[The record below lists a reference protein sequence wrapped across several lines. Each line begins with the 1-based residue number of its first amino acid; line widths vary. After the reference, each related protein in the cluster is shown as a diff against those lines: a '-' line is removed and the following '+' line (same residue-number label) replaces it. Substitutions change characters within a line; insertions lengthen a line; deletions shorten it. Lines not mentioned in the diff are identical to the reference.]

1 MCSINTD
8 EVSSS
13 NSENID
19 MQITSNGLV
28 DDNGIIEWI
37 DKDIGD
43 SLVNDT
49 FFDIIWGNA
58 SSPETVV
65 KYKIY
70 LNDSLYTEVDSSVHR
85 ISIIDLKPE
94 TKYKIEIV
102 AVDTVGNIS
111 TENPIKYL
119 TTSDQRYANRN
130 IIFNFPYSL
139 EIEEENYEYLQN
151 DPYLPVTK
159 MSKIDSKNLL
169 FLKINGELHIEC
181 SGLINTY
188 KLSSKD
194 LFHFLEIGYSSFDI
208 DLENN
213 QIYFLYSNSPVDE
226 EGWDSNLDNKAH
238 IYITKYN
245 FEFDTDGCLNI
256 DLSSKSIVY
265 KQLLYWKSHTN
276 GDLKLVDGNLIF
288 SLGDNVT
295 YGSSIDPS
303 KNSGK
308 IFSFPISTVIETEE
322 EMNNYKIG
330 IGLRNPYRFEVI
342 NNIIYIFDVGQ
353 TEYEEINI
361 LNIDESNV
369 QDFGWPYYEG
379 RKIYQFEAGVA
390 GMERFITYNNL
401 DPEKYRFRDLLDTFE
416 DVRNDEFFTLP
427 FIAYEHRDNRC
438 AIIGSDVINLK
449 LKNEEFL
456 DYLIFADYCS
466 GEIFLNNFEDNSP
479 DIIKIYKFS
488 EQLFIYD
495 IEILETNEILIS
507 TSNGIKSLKVN
518 Y

>member
-1 MCSINTD
+1 MNTG
-8 EVSSS
+8 EVSS
-13 NSENID
+13 NDSENTNT
-19 MQITSNGLV
+19 QITNSSLLDENEIV
-28 DDNGIIEWI
+28 KWI

-111 TENPIKYL
+111 IENPIKYI
-119 TTSDQRYANRN
+119 TTTDQRYANRN
-130 IIFNFPYSL
+130 IIFNFPYNL
-139 EIEEENYEYLQN
+139 KIEEENYEYFQN

-159 MSKIDSKNLL
+159 ISKIDSKNLI
-169 FLKINGELHIEC
+169 FLKINGELYIEC
-181 SGLINTY
+181 RELINTY

-194 LFHFLEIGYSSFDI
+194 SFHFLEIGYSSFDV

-213 QIYFLYSNSPVDE
+213 QIYFLYSNSPVNQE
-226 EGWDSNLDNKAH
+226 EWDSNLNNKAH

-245 FEFDTDGCLNI
+245 FQFDNEGCVNI
-256 DLSSKSIVY
+256 DLSSKNIFY

-276 GDLKLVDGNLIF
+276 GDLKIVDGNLIF

-295 YGSSIDPS
+295 YGSSVDPN

-308 IFSFPISTVIETEE
+308 IFSFPLSTVIETEE
-322 EMNNYKIG
+322 DMNNFKIG
-330 IGLRNPYRFEVI
+330 IGFRNPYRFEVI
-342 NNIIYIFDVGQ
+342 NNLIYVFDVGQ
-353 TEYEEINI
+353 TDYEEINI
-361 LNIDESNV
+361 LNTAKSNV

-379 RKIYQFEAGVA
+379 RKTYQSDAGVA
-390 GMERFITYNNL
+390 GMERFIAYNNL
-401 DPEKYRFRDLLDTFE
+401 DPGEYKFYDLLDAFADE
-416 DVRNDEFFTLP
+416 RNDEVFTMP
-427 FIAYEHRDNRC
+427 FITYEHRDNRC
-438 AIIGSDVINLK
+438 AIIGADVINQK
-449 LKNEEFL
+449 LKNEEL
-456 DYLIFADYCS
+456 VDYLIFADYCS
-466 GEIFLNNFEDNSP
+466 GEIFINNFKVNSS
-479 DIIKIYKFS
+479 DIIIIYKFS

-507 TSNGIKSLKVN
+507 TSNGIRSLKVN